1 VTFRRRNINKRRRK
15 RFGHLPLNQPLVV
28 EMEKDILP
36 DHAHQILLLV
46 GVDPN
51 TIGGD
56 ESRLSD
62 GLPDC

>member
-1 VTFRRRNINKRRRK
+1 MNKRRNRE

-28 EMEKDILP
+28 EMEKDILL
-36 DHAHQILLLV
+36 DHASPQNLLLV

>member
-1 VTFRRRNINKRRRK
+1 MRGNRL
-15 RFGHLPLNQPLVV
+15 GHLPLNQPLVV
-28 EMEKDILP
+28 EMEKDITPHHALP
-36 DHAHQILLLV
+36 RILLLV